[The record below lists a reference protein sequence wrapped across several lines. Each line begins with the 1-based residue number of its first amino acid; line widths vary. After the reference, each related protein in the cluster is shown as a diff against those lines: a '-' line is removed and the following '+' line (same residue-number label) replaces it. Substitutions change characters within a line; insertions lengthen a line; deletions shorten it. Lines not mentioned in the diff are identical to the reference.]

1 MKLKDY
7 RNLFLSIL
15 ICNLAGAIGSIF
27 TMPAI
32 DSWYDNLVKPALN
45 PPSWVFGPVWTLLFI
60 LMGVAAFIVY
70 NHGWEKVEVK
80 IALSIFG
87 VQLILNTLWSII
99 FFGLQN
105 PGLAFLELVLLW
117 MAILFSIISFFRVSK
132 KAAYLLIPYIM
143 WVSFAGYLNLSFFL
157 LN

>member
-32 DSWYDNLVKPALN
+32 DSWYGNLVKPALN

-70 NHGWEKVEVK
+70 NHGWEKMEVK

>member
-32 DSWYDNLVKPALN
+32 DSWYSNLVKPALN
-45 PPSWVFGPVWTLLFI
+45 PPSWVFGPVWTTLYI

-70 NHGWEKVEVK
+70 NHGWKKVEVK

-87 VQLILNTLWSII
+87 FQLILNTLWSII
-99 FFGLQN
+99 FFGFQN
-105 PGLAFLELVLLW
+105 PGLAFVEVVLLW
-117 MAILFSIISFFRVSK
+117 TMIVLTIVSFSKISK
-132 KAAYLLIPYIM
+132 KAAILLVPYLL
-143 WVSFAGYLNLSFFL
+143 WVSFASYLNLSLFL

>member
-1 MKLKDY
+1 MKIKDY

-32 DSWYDNLVKPALN
+32 DSWYSNLVKPALN

-70 NHGWEKVEVK
+70 NHGWKKMEVK

-87 VQLILNTLWSII
+87 FQLILNTLWSII
-99 FFGLQN
+99 FFGFQN

>member
-1 MKLKDY
+1 MKIKDY

-32 DSWYDNLVKPALN
+32 DSWYGNLVKPAIN
-45 PPSWVFGPVWTLLFI
+45 PPSWVFGPVWTLLFV
-60 LMGVAAFIVY
+60 LMGVAAFIVF

>member
-32 DSWYDNLVKPALN
+32 DSWYGNLVKPALN
-45 PPSWVFGPVWTLLFI
+45 PPSWVFGPVWTLLFV

-70 NHGWEKVEVK
+70 NYGWKKMEVK

-87 VQLILNTLWSII
+87 FQLILNTLWSII

-117 MAILFSIISFFRVSK
+117 MAILFSIISFYRVSK

-143 WVSFAGYLNLSFFL
+143 WVSFAGYLNLSLFL